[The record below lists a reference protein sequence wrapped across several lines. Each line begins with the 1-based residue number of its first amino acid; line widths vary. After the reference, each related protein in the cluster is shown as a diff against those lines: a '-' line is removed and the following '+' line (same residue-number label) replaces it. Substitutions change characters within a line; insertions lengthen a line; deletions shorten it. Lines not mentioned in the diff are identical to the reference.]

1 MILWAGAS
9 FGAGQSPRVGEETSL
24 PQAAK
29 RITNWTI
36 DGTQGIWVQAASGE
50 WYYGQFLG
58 PCVGLRGSD
67 NIAFR
72 FNPNGSLDRFSH
84 VLVRGRPHRVCAL
97 KSFVT
102 SAAPPGERHAAPA
115 APAPAPAG
123 Q

>member
-1 MILWAGAS
+1 MILWAGVS

-29 RITNWTI
+29 RITNWAI
-36 DGTQGIWVQAASGE
+36 DGSKGIWVQAASGE

-58 PCVGLRGSD
+58 ACVGLRGSD
-67 NIAFR
+67 NVAFR
-72 FNPNGSLDRFSH
+72 FNTNGSLDRFSH
-84 VLVRGRPHRVCAL
+84 VLVRGRPQRVCAL

-102 SAAPPGERHAAPA
+102 SAAPPAGRRSIPGAPTPA
-115 APAPAPAG
+115 A